1 MNSTASRIP
10 RKVCVHLSKSV
21 NPIGRIAER
30 PRRFFIRTIFSC
42 AVFSHALT
50 LPRARHTLKFQF
62 AGKGSGEGRANRP
75 RSRHCDRLKSRKP
88 GHPPHAAQGRAL
100 REKERCRKPQGVSWG
115 FFVGKVKIP
124 GHGRFVKEFAPPR
137 LRSAVFVA
145 IAALLSCAALTR
157 AQNAA
162 PITSTSPAFREVT
175 DETGRT
181 VRVPQPVNRIVSLAP
196 SLTETVYALGLQ
208 DRLVGDTVYCDYPPD
223 AQKKT
228 KVGGGINPSLE
239 QIAALHPDIVLVT
252 KGFNRL
258 ETVHAL
264 DNLGISSYATD
275 PHTVNDIVTS
285 SKKLADLLGVPEAG
299 ASVAVEMEHQLA
311 NLQQRLASSPAKRV
325 LFVVWHQ
332 PLISVGKDTF
342 IADALRRAGAISIV
356 NSEQNWPQVN
366 LEEVAR
372 LLPDFLVF
380 ADSHSESVPS
390 TVEALATLPGW
401 GILDAVNN
409 RRYAVISDAVNR
421 PAPRI
426 VAAIEDLARQLH
438 PDAFMEK
445 TETGKGKI
453 EKETPLPNQRSFAQ
467 SSLQLLGLQEN
478 IANCGGR
485 VCAR

>member
-1 MNSTASRIP
+1 VKGFSRP
-10 RKVCVHLSKSV
+10 L
-21 NPIGRIAER
+21 
-30 PRRFFIRTIFSC
+30 
-42 AVFSHALT
+42 
-50 LPRARHTLKFQF
+50 
-62 AGKGSGEGRANRP
+62 
-75 RSRHCDRLKSRKP
+75 
-88 GHPPHAAQGRAL
+88 
-100 REKERCRKPQGVSWG
+100 
-115 FFVGKVKIP
+115 
-124 GHGRFVKEFAPPR
+124 

-145 IAALLSCAALTR
+145 IAALLSSAGLAR
-157 AQNAA
+157 AQSA
-162 PITSTSPAFREVT
+162 PPISSASPAFREVT

-208 DRLVGDTVYCDYPPD
+208 DRLVGDTDYCDYPAD

-228 KVGGGINPSLE
+228 KVGGGISPSLE

-258 ETVHAL
+258 ETVQAL
-264 DNLGISSYATD
+264 ENLGISSYATD
-275 PHTVNDIVTS
+275 PHTVNDIITS
-285 SKKLADLLGVPEAG
+285 LKKLADLLGVPEAG
-299 ASVAVEMEHQLA
+299 VSVSAEMEHQLA

-342 IADALRRAGAISIV
+342 IADALRRAGALSIV

-372 LLPDFLVF
+372 LQPDFLVF
-380 ADSHSESVPS
+380 AASHSEAVPT
-390 TVEALATLPGW
+390 TVEALSALPAW
-401 GILDAVNN
+401 SILDAVNN

-438 PDAFMEK
+438 PDAFAEK
-445 TETGKGKI
+445 PENGKGKV
-453 EKETPLPNQRSFAQ
+453 ENETTPRNQASFAQ
-467 SSLQLLGLQEN
+467 SSLQLSGLREDT
-478 IANCGGR
+478 ADCGGHLCVR
-485 VCAR
+485 